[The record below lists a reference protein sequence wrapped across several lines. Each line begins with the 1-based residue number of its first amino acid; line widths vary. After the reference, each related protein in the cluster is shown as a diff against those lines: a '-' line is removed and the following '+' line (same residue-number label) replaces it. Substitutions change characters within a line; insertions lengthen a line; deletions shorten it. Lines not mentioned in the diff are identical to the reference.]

1 MLPPVEQYLIQKE
14 KRLFKGFEEYND
26 ITRFVFDLETT
37 SLEPKDGR
45 IFMIGMKTNRGFH
58 EVIEC
63 ATPEQEREGLIK
75 FFDTI
80 DFLKPSIIG
89 GYNSF
94 NFDWYWIF
102 ERSKALGLDI
112 KKICKSLN
120 PQRTITQKEQMLKLA
135 NEVERYP
142 QVSIWGYNVID
153 ILHSVRRAQAI
164 NSNIKSAGLKYIT
177 QYLEDNIDW
186 AEIYRG
192 KKSSAAP
199 APAAAAPVTSG
210 DDVPM
215 MGIKLI
221 KEFEGCHLNAYPD
234 PLSGGLPITIGW
246 GSTRKKDGSP
256 FKLGESITQQ
266 EADDLLI
273 SQCKSQFIPALQKI
287 PHWNEM
293 SDGKR
298 GALLSFAYNLGAGFY
313 GGDNFNTI
321 TKRLKNKEWDLVPD
335 ALYLYRNPGSNVEAG
350 LARRRKAEGEAWKK
364 G

>member
-1 MLPPVEQYLIQKE
+1 MARI
-14 KRLFKGFEEYND
+14 
-26 ITRFVFDLETT
+26 DLHNFFQFY
-37 SLEPKDGR
+37 D
-45 IFMIGMKTNRGFH
+45 
-58 EVIEC
+58 
-63 ATPEQEREGLIK
+63 ERN
-75 FFDTI
+75 
-80 DFLKPSIIG
+80 P
-89 GYNSF
+89 NHV
-94 NFDWYWIF
+94 
-102 ERSKALGLDI
+102 KAV
-112 KKICKSLN
+112 
-120 PQRTITQKEQMLKLA
+120 Q
-135 NEVERYP
+135 
-142 QVSIWGYNVID
+142 W
-153 ILHSVRRAQAI
+153 
-164 NSNIKSAGLKYIT
+164 
-177 QYLEDNIDW
+177 LEDNLPVKFLEDNVDW

-192 KKSSAAP
+192 KKGNAAP
-199 APAAAAPVTSG
+199 APAAAAPVTASG
-210 DDVPM
+210 DVPM

-234 PLSGGLPITIGW
+234 PLTGNLPITIGW

-256 FKLGESITQQ
+256 FKLGDSISQA

-273 SQCKSQFIPALQKI
+273 SQCKSQFIPALTKI

-335 ALYLYRNPGSNVEAG
+335 ALFLYRNPGSNVEAG